1 MGDLLKV
8 AVSGILASGK
18 ILVAATMNAEDMIEA
33 WNSLFPPGTVLT
45 SLDQAFVT
53 GQKGDGSDDGFGND
67 WKNLRTPN
75 MYLSGTVIPSWTA
88 QRPGRLNARSVHA
101 TPKLQQRVTLPK

>member
-53 GQKGDGSDDGFGND
+53 GQKGNGSDDGFGND

-75 MYLSGTVIPSWTA
+75 MYLSGTVIYRSPLVFC
-88 QRPGRLNARSVHA
+88 PRLSSHLHFRTSTCWA
-101 TPKLQQRVTLPK
+101 